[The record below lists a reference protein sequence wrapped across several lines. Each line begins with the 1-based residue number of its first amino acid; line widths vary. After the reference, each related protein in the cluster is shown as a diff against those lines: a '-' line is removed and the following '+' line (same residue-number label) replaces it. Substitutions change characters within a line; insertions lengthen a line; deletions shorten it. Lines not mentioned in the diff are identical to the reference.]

1 MQTLGGI
8 DVHEKCGGPVENL
21 GIWIHYADRH
31 VCCVLICDAHFDY
44 QLPSFP
50 SLCSMKKKKKNKK
63 SSEGGEELML
73 VTERM
78 VNEKTKES
86 LSRKKNTAFPRALAT
101 NGNQRPAHARRGKQT
116 LV

>member
-1 MQTLGGI
+1 
-8 DVHEKCGGPVENL
+8 
-21 GIWIHYADRH
+21 
-31 VCCVLICDAHFDY
+31 
-44 QLPSFP
+44 
-50 SLCSMKKKKKNKK
+50 MKKKKKNKK

-78 VNEKTKES
+78 ANEKTKAS
-86 LSRKKNTAFPRALAT
+86 LSRKKNNPFPRALAT